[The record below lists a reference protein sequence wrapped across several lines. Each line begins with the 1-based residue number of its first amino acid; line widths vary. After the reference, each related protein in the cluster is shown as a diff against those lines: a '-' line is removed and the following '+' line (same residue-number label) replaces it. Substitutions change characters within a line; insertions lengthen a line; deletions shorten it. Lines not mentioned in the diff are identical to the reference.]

1 MADSFEEIQEK
12 YIEEMRSLAPA
23 ILRWWNER
31 CPYPA
36 TDPVPKDAMTE
47 FHRRWPAG
55 PAAHPRIIA
64 VFRKYFFEV
73 EDLNEKSAS
82 EENKR
87 KGERVEVWGRDV
99 EPPALMRARPIDL
112 LVNDLANV
120 APDLFEI
127 MQGLVFVPIGMDPNG
142 EVC

>member
-1 MADSFEEIQEK
+1 MAESFDEIQEK
-12 YIEEMRSLAPA
+12 YIVEMRSLAPA
-23 ILRWWNER
+23 ILGWWNER

-36 TDPVPKDAMTE
+36 TDPVQREAMTD

-73 EDLNEKSAS
+73 EELNEKSAS
-82 EENKR
+82 KEHKR
-87 KGERVEVWGRDV
+87 KGKRVEVWGRDV
-99 EPPALMRARPIDL
+99 EPPALTRARPIDL
-112 LVNDLANV
+112 LVNDLENV
-120 APDLFEI
+120 APDLFAI

-142 EVC
+142 EDC